1 MKRESKAK
9 INQKPKPVWMPVFII
24 IFIISIGA
32 VFGSMRYV
40 VKVNNTT
47 NEPNLNLEQE
57 IEKLAEFSNDVE
69 KKNLKILENPPE
81 EVKALYLTSFSAG
94 SEKKM
99 NEVIDL
105 IEREGLNA
113 VVIDIKDS
121 SGYVA
126 YDTEVEEVI
135 QNNAVQIKIPEIDS
149 LLEKLHK
156 KNIYVIARVVV
167 FQDPLFSSAR
177 PDLAIKNNIT
187 GGVWRNYKG
196 LSWID
201 PSASEYWDYI
211 VKISKDASARG
222 FDEINYD
229 YIRFPSDGNLR
240 TMSFSFFDEEKTP
253 KHEVMKEFFA
263 YLNSNLPDIKISVDL
278 FGLATVNDGDL
289 GIGQVIEDAYES
301 FDYICPMVYPSHY
314 ANGFI
319 GFQNPAQYPY
329 EVVKYSIE
337 KASERLDEFNKKR
350 ELEENSE
357 NKKIRNAKI
366 RPWLQAF
373 DMGAVYGVEK
383 VNLQIQAS
391 YESGGVGWIL
401 WNASNSYSSRVVG
414 INN

>member
-1 MKRESKAK
+1 MKRVSRTKTNQRSKP
-9 INQKPKPVWMPVFII
+9 ILMSVFAIL
-24 IFIISIGA
+24 FIISIGA
-32 VFGSMRYV
+32 VFGSMGYV
-40 VKVNNTT
+40 AKVNNTT
-47 NEPNLNLEQE
+47 NEPNLNSEQE
-57 IEKLAEFSNDVE
+57 VEILAEFSNDVE

-81 EVKALYLTSFSAG
+81 EVRALYLTSFSAG

-135 QNNAVQIKIPEIDS
+135 KNNAVQIKIPEIDS
-149 LLEKLHK
+149 LLEKLHE

-253 KHEVMKEFFA
+253 KHEVMREFFV
-263 YLNSNLPDIKISVDL
+263 YLNSNLSDIKISVDL

-337 KASERLDEFNKKR
+337 KASKRLDEFNEKR

-357 NKKIRNAKI
+357 NEKRRIAKV

-391 YESGGVGWIL
+391 NESGGVGWIL

-414 INN
+414 IND